1 MNDQEKVFKDPR
13 VDDITTST
21 GVIDE
26 RDALS
31 IDEVDDAT
39 LVRRFKYWVNDSEA
53 YWNSRSGFNLRNVRA
68 QNERYYLGK
77 QDSDRLYYHQADYRD
92 NQLFVGIQA
101 VIAYVSARDPG
112 CERGRLTSQQDA
124 CYTSRKRCRPAQPEG
139 TPLTQDQGSS
149 QEPRLEACWRD
160 QAHVQPI
167 QQGD

>member
-101 VIAYVSARDPG
+101 VIAYVQRVTQGARLLQGTTHQPA
-112 CERGRLTSQQDA
+112 RRLLRA
-124 CYTSRKRCRPAQPEG
+124 
-139 TPLTQDQGSS
+139 
-149 QEPRLEACWRD
+149 
-160 QAHVQPI
+160 
-167 QQGD
+167 

>member
-1 MNDQEKVFKDPR
+1 MNDQEKAFKDPR

-53 YWNSRSGFNLRNVRA
+53 YWNSRSGFNLTQRTSTERA
-68 QNERYYLGK
+68 LLPRRRIVTGFTTTRQIIGTTSYLLV
-77 QDSDRLYYHQADYRD
+77 S
-92 NQLFVGIQA
+92 A

-112 CERGRLTSQQDA
+112 CEIT
-124 CYTSRKRCRPAQPEG
+124 PE
-139 TPLTQDQGSS
+139 TTLQLV
-149 QEPRLEACWRD
+149 RRWLHA
-160 QAHVQPI
+160 
-167 QQGD
+167 